1 MLKQLLLIGHTSKS
15 EMCSNSLIVK
25 HWNNFCWITTFMWEC
40 LGATLG
46 RDIRNCRKWCFQY
59 LHDISTVIKF
69 EAAVGASLSDLFRS
83 DRARAKPTRP
93 TTKSTTTIPTT
104 PNAQCVSSLYSY
116 IYDLIPVTKIDL
128 THLELTTILP
138 PDTLFLQN

>member
-1 MLKQLLLIGHTSKS
+1 MMLPI
-15 EMCSNSLIVK
+15 
-25 HWNNFCWITTFMWEC
+25 F
-40 LGATLG
+40 A
-46 RDIRNCRKWCFQY
+46 D
-59 LHDISTVIKF
+59 DISTVIKF

-128 THLELTTILP
+128 THLALTTILP